1 MLYREDLCNTPVHRQ
16 VYEQVRI
23 TLGQTLLS
31 NPLSLEEINGV
42 LIMSDHVVSACTL
55 TRLEAGRKIVLTT
68 SGRVRVH

>member
-42 LIMSDHVVSACTL
+42 LIMSDHVVS
-55 TRLEAGRKIVLTT
+55 TRSPARRGLRRKQ
-68 SGRVRVH
+68 R